1 MVGKSSLLRSAI
13 HFESV
18 GGRLYDLYANT
29 PARLFFLNTPRKE
42 HHFEMPPRL
51 PLISSSYSRGL
62 SSPLA
67 AFLVPFLHQ
76 QCRSASILSSLS
88 DNASAYHK
96 KIRRGRGPSSG
107 KGKTSGRGHK
117 GQKQHGKVPK
127 GFQGGQTP
135 QEIVQGLR
143 GFENQYGCT
152 WRIFESRLICLV
164 SRFSVNM
171 STINL
176 DTIQSWIDQG
186 RLDPAKPITLKELVE
201 SRCLHGIKDGVEAP
215 RSSP

>member
-1 MVGKSSLLRSAI
+1 
-13 HFESV
+13 
-18 GGRLYDLYANT
+18 
-29 PARLFFLNTPRKE
+29 
-42 HHFEMPPRL
+42 MPPRL
-51 PLISSSYSRGL
+51 NLVSSSCIRGTSSL
-62 SSPLA
+62 SPLA

-76 QCRSASILSSLS
+76 QNRSASILASLS
-88 DNASAYHK
+88 DNTSAYNK

-117 GQKQHGKVPK
+117 GQKQHGKVPR

-143 GFENQYGCT
+143 GFENQYVQLDSTYLGFVLT
-152 WRIFESRLICLV
+152 FLL
-164 SRFSVNM
+164 RFSLNM

-186 RLDPAKPITLKELVE
+186 RLDPTKPITLKELVE
-201 SRCLHGIKDGVEAP
+201 SRCLHGIKDGVKLLG
-215 RSSP
+215 RVRRILQRLRNVY